1 MSELGKVLSFV
12 FWVAVFLACAAFV
25 FLRAVLPYLA
35 GAAGAILYLATM
47 PPRGSGRR

>member
-1 MSELGKVLSFV
+1 MRELGKVLSAL
-12 FWVAVFLACAAFV
+12 FWVGVFFACAAFV

-35 GAAGAILYLATM
+35 RAAGAVLYLATM